1 MGTAAQTAELL
12 RDVGAAA
19 ALGDGLEPFDRY
31 VWVASFPAVFIK
43 HLLILR
49 NDNTSSVKKVTAVCV
64 VQQKGVAQRIGISD
78 FIYEVREAAPEFCSA
93 PADAEGRTN
102 WMLMTR
108 SDLSNQGYP
117 VV

>member
-43 HLLILR
+43 HLLIL
-49 NDNTSSVKKVTAVCV
+49 
-64 VQQKGVAQRIGISD
+64 
-78 FIYEVREAAPEFCSA
+78 
-93 PADAEGRTN
+93 
-102 WMLMTR
+102 
-108 SDLSNQGYP
+108 LS
-117 VV
+117 